1 MASSFRSNEGSRG
14 KMSNAAPDSLHPSL
28 ASLRVAELFAGVG
41 GFRLGLEANGWE
53 VVWSNQWEPATKR
66 QHASEVYEARFG
78 SEGHI
83 SADFAC
89 VLDDAE
95 AGNIEI
101 PDHEL
106 LVGGFPCQDY
116 SVATSLD
123 RATGIEGKRRS
134 LVADLSVGSL
144 KATTYDFAGKR
155 G

>member
-1 MASSFRSNEGSRG
+1 
-14 KMSNAAPDSLHPSL
+14 
-28 ASLRVAELFAGVG
+28 
-41 GFRLGLEANGWE
+41 
-53 VVWSNQWEPATKR
+53 
-66 QHASEVYEARFG
+66 
-78 SEGHI
+78 HI